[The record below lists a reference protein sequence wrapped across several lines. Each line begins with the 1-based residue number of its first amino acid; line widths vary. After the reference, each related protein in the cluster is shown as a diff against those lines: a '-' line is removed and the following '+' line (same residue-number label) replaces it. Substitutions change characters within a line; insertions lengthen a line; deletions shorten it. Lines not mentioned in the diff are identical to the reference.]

1 MSAVGARFR
10 TDLRRR
16 WRAWLGLALLIGLVG
31 GAVTG
36 LAAGARRTETVYS
49 RFLARSAPS
58 DLLVL
63 DTSALNPEA
72 QVDLEAAAQLP
83 GVAHSALVRGLFTLG
98 GRLRGRELPAFQL
111 TPFSGPV
118 TGLGDT
124 VERPLLLEGRL
135 ADPDA
140 VDELVVSYEVARR
153 FDLSPGSRIGLDLI
167 RADRLLPAAA
177 ELLPQ
182 LVDRLAGRDP
192 SSPGARG
199 LASTAGARRHW
210 FTVVGVESSPMDFP
224 PVPGTLQP
232 IAYTTPAFDAEIGR
246 RVAGSGILIVALE
259 PGTAV
264 EDYKAD
270 LEAANEGRDIN
281 YAGGG
286 IDRALSAQ
294 RSIHLQAQA
303 LWMLT
308 ALVAVAGALI
318 IAQVLARQVVL
329 ESTDHATLRALGMS
343 PRQLLQAGA
352 LRALTVATAAGVV
365 VALLAVVVSPVFP
378 LGTGAA
384 AEPDPGF
391 RVDPIAIL
399 VGALATAVMAFV
411 LSVGAERLRQAR
423 SARPRSERSRHR
435 LGSNRLPLSLQLG
448 GRLALDPGRGPT
460 AVPVRSTLA
469 ALVAA
474 VAAAALSVSF
484 VASLDH
490 LTHTPRLYGWQW
502 DVLIGGLAVP
512 DISNLLTEGL
522 EQDPE
527 VENIAVGTISQLEV
541 DGRRVDGYAVDDVQG
556 SVSAALLE
564 GRAPAGPDEI
574 ALGTVTLDEGDL
586 EIGDRVEV
594 GAGGR
599 TVEMDVVGRSV
610 FPNLGDAGQLGR
622 GARLTFTGL
631 DRIAPG
637 SLRTV
642 HLVDF
647 TDDTDREQEI
657 ADLRRALDVYPV
669 HDDQRPDD
677 LVNFGGNGTFPLVVV
692 ATLLLVTAATL
703 LHTLLTSIRRR
714 RADLAVLKTLGLS
727 RGQISRTI
735 GWQVTVVSG
744 AALLVGLPLGVV
756 AGRFAWSLVAGRY
769 GFPAEPVV
777 PVAGLIALAAGVVV
791 FANLVALGPAWM
803 ARRTPPAKVLRSE

>member
-10 TDLRRR
+10 ADLRRR
-16 WRAWLGLALLIGLVG
+16 WRAWLGLAVLIGVVG

-36 LAAGARRTETVYS
+36 LAAGARRTETVYG

-63 DTSALNPEA
+63 DTSALNPES
-72 QVDLEAAAQLP
+72 QLDLRAAAQLP
-83 GVAHSALVRGLFTLG
+83 GVEHSALVRGLFTFG
-98 GRLRGRELPAFQL
+98 GRLRGEELLPFRL
-111 TPFSGPV
+111 TPFSGPA

-124 VERPLLLEGRL
+124 VERALVLEGRL

-140 VDELVVSYEVARR
+140 VDELVVSYEAARR
-153 FDLSPGSRIGLDLI
+153 LDLSPGSRIGLDMI
-167 RADRLLPAAA
+167 RADRLLPAVVDLATGV
-177 ELLPQ
+177 
-182 LVDRLAGRDP
+182 VDRLAGRDP
-192 SSPGARG
+192 RAVD
-199 LASTAGARRHW
+199 LASTAGARRYW

-232 IAYTTPAFDAEIGR
+232 IAFTTPAFDAEVGR
-246 RVAGSGILIVALE
+246 TVAGSGILIVSLE

-270 LEAANEGRDIN
+270 LEAANEGRDIT

-286 IDRALSAQ
+286 IDRFVSAQ
-294 RSIHLQAQA
+294 RSIDLQAQA

-308 ALVAVAGALI
+308 ALVAVAGTLI
-318 IAQVLARQVVL
+318 VAQVLARQVVV
-329 ESTDHATLRALGMS
+329 ESRDHATLRALGMS
-343 PRQLLQAGA
+343 ARQILQVGA
-352 LRALTVATAAGVV
+352 LRALGVAAAAGVV
-365 VALLAVVVSPVFP
+365 VAIVAVAVSPVFP
-378 LGTGAA
+378 VGTGAA
-384 AEPDPGF
+384 AEPEPGLRLDPM
-391 RVDPIAIL
+391 AIL
-399 VGALATAVMAFV
+399 VGAVATALATFALTM
-411 LSVGAERLRQAR
+411 GAERLRQAR
-423 SARPRSERSRHR
+423 SGRPRSDRPRHLLFSR
-435 LGSNRLPLSLQLG
+435 RLPLSLQLG

-460 AVPVRSTLA
+460 AVPVRSTLT
-469 ALVAA
+469 ALVTA
-474 VAAAALSVSF
+474 VAAAALSMSF

-490 LTHTPRLYGWQW
+490 LTNTPRLYGWEW
-502 DVLIGGLAVP
+502 DALIGGLGVP
-512 DISNLLTEGL
+512 DISDYLTDGL
-522 EQDPE
+522 EQNLA

-541 DGRRVDGYAVDDVQG
+541 NGDRVDGYAVDDVQG

-564 GRAPAGPDEI
+564 GRAPTGPDEI
-574 ALGTVTLDEGDL
+574 ALGTVTLDEGGL
-586 EIGDRVEV
+586 QIGDRVEV
-594 GAGGR
+594 GAAGQ
-599 TVEMDVVGRSV
+599 TVEMDIVGRSV

-631 DRIAPG
+631 QRIAPG

-647 TDDTDREQEI
+647 TEGTDREVEI

-669 HDDQRPDD
+669 YDDQRPDD
-677 LVNFGGNGTFPLVVV
+677 LVNFGGTRSFPLLVV

-703 LHTLLTSIRRR
+703 LHTLVTSIRRR

-735 GWQVTVVSG
+735 GSQVTVLAG
-744 AALLVGLPLGVV
+744 AALLVGLPIGVV
-756 AGRFAWSLVAGRY
+756 AGRMAWTLVAGRY
-769 GFPAEPVV
+769 GFPAEPVI
-777 PVAGLIALAAGVVV
+777 PVTGLLVLAGGVLV
-791 FANLVALGPAWM
+791 FANLVAWGPAWM